1 MTLNKGPESTS
12 APNFKKYSQE
22 QLEKFK
28 EITNAQ
34 EANNF
39 ELANELMINL
49 SPEDDEK
56 FDEYLDDCK
65 RLFACKRSA
74 EELLTHHLKEIES
87 SEKPITI
94 TNSKSSEILHLHKHE
109 VAVAVEAASTPRNS
123 IQAKQDIMKKKRVCC
138 ALM

>member
-12 APNFKKYSQE
+12 APKYSHE

-34 EANNF
+34 EANDF
-39 ELANELMINL
+39 EFANELMINL

-56 FDEYLDDCK
+56 FDEYVDDCK
-65 RLFACKRSA
+65 RLSA
-74 EELLTHHLKEIES
+74 YKKSPEELLTYHLKEIDS
-87 SEKPITI
+87 SEQAVTI
-94 TNSKSSEILHLHKHE
+94 TNSKSSEILHLHKHK
-109 VAVAVEAASTPRNS
+109 AVASTPRNS
-123 IQAKQDIMKKKRVCC
+123 IQVNQDVKKKKSVCC